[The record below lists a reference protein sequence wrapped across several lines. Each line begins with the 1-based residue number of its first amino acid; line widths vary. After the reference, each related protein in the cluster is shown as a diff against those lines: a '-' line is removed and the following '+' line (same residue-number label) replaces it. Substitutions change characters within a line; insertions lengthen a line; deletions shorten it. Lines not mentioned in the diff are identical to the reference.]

1 MLRILKNKSFATQ
14 IMFTVAAILLIP
26 ILVMMYDIV
35 FSGAKDEM
43 LLKTKEERLG
53 TMVNAT
59 VQSLTE
65 VIERSN
71 LEDSTRLSPRDI
83 AIIANAFDIIAKP
96 LADGNP
102 GVRLGLYIPETNDLY
117 VYGFLHQYRPQTPE
131 EIQAREYRILDEA
144 SSGLTAVK
152 ATKEPLSRIAGSLG
166 NQAFEYLMP
175 VMRDGKLIAIA
186 WADEQV
192 HPVFAQSRQFSL
204 ITRYLT
210 LIGLIIGLGAA
221 LYIIHNLAAEV
232 QLIKNGILSMQEDSE
247 KRLSS
252 MPGEIGEVVQA
263 INNMADNLKEKKR
276 LEEELMRSERL
287 VALGRLV
294 TGVAHELRNPLAIVR
309 ATVQVMEGEFKTAPE
324 LQEYTKVICDQVD
337 RGNLVIKELLD
348 FGRPNKPVV
357 SPTELNCLL
366 ESVLTFTYPMLR
378 QNKIV
383 LEKRFEADMPLVNI
397 DRDRMKQV
405 FVNLILNAIQ
415 AMQGGGKLLIESF
428 VKGENVEVH
437 FADTGTGIALNDLS
451 RVFDPFYTTRDD
463 GAGLGL
469 SICYQII
476 HMHKGRIWVSET
488 APQGTIMA
496 VSLPVGTY
504 TEGADQL
511 ANISEPKDKL
521 YPTYHQ

>member
-1 MLRILKNKSFATQ
+1 MLRILKNSSFASQ

-26 ILVMMYDIV
+26 ILVMMYDIF

-65 VIERSN
+65 VLDRSDIEYN
-71 LEDSTRLSPRDI
+71 SPLAAKDI
-83 AIIANAFDIIAKP
+83 SIISSAFNVIAKP
-96 LADGNP
+96 LADTNP
-102 GVRLGLYIPETNDLY
+102 GVRLGLYIPETKDLY
-117 VYGFLHQYRPQTPE
+117 VYGFLHQYRPQTQE
-131 EIQAREYRILDEA
+131 EIKAREYRILDEA
-144 SSGLTAVK
+144 SSGLIAVN

-175 VMRDGKLIAIA
+175 VMQEGRLIAIA

-204 ITRYLT
+204 VTRYLT
-210 LIGLIIGLGAA
+210 LLGLIFGLGTA
-221 LYIIHNLAAEV
+221 LYVIHNLATEV
-232 QLIKNGILSMQEDSE
+232 QVIKNGILSMQEDSE

-294 TGVAHELRNPLAIVR
+294 TGVAHELRNPLAIVK
-309 ATVQVMEGEFKTAPE
+309 ATVQVMEGDFKQVQG
-324 LQEYTKVICDQVD
+324 LKEYSKVICDQVD

-348 FGRPNKPVV
+348 FGRPSKPVV
-357 SPTELNCLL
+357 SPTELNSLL

-383 LEKRFEADMPLVNI
+383 LEKKLEPNLPLASIDM
-397 DRDRMKQV
+397 DRMKQV
-405 FVNLILNAIQ
+405 FVNLILNSIQ
-415 AMQGGGKLLIESF
+415 AMQGGGKLIIQSVVKEEAIE
-428 VKGENVEVH
+428 VE
-437 FADTGTGIALNDLS
+437 FIDTGTGIEANDLS
-451 RVFDPFYTTRDD
+451 RVFDPFYTTKDD

-469 SICYQII
+469 SISYQII
-476 HMHKGRIWVSET
+476 HMHKGKIWISDTSPRGTTVVVS
-488 APQGTIMA
+488 I
-496 VSLPVGTY
+496 
-504 TEGADQL
+504 
-511 ANISEPKDKL
+511 PKSN
-521 YPTYHQ
+521 

>member
-1 MLRILKNKSFATQ
+1 MLRILKNSSFASQ
-14 IMFTVAAILLIP
+14 IMFTVTAILLIP
-26 ILVMMYDIV
+26 ILVMMYDIF

-65 VIERSN
+65 VLDRSDIEYNSP
-71 LEDSTRLSPRDI
+71 LAIKDISIIST
-83 AIIANAFDIIAKP
+83 AFNVIAKP
-96 LADGNP
+96 LADANP
-102 GVRLGLYIPETNDLY
+102 GVRLGLYIPETKDLY
-117 VYGFLHQYRPQTPE
+117 VYGFLHQYRPQTEE
-131 EIQAREYRILDEA
+131 EIKAREYRILDEA
-144 SSGLTAVK
+144 SSGLIAVN

-175 VMRDGKLIAIA
+175 VMQEGQLIAIA

-204 ITRYLT
+204 VTRYLT
-210 LIGLIIGLGAA
+210 LLGLIFGLGTA
-221 LYIIHNLAAEV
+221 LYVIHNLATEV
-232 QLIKNGILSMQEDSE
+232 QVIKNGILSMQEDSE

-294 TGVAHELRNPLAIVR
+294 TGVAHELRNPLAIVK
-309 ATVQVMEGEFKTAPE
+309 ATVQVMEGDFKQVQG
-324 LQEYTKVICDQVD
+324 LKEYSKVICDQVD

-348 FGRPNKPVV
+348 FGRPSKPVV
-357 SPTELNCLL
+357 SPTELNSLL

-383 LEKRFEADMPLVNI
+383 LEKKLEPNLPLASIDM
-397 DRDRMKQV
+397 DRMKQV
-405 FVNLILNAIQ
+405 FVNLILNSIQ
-415 AMQGGGKLLIESF
+415 AMQGGGKLIIQSVVKEEAIE
-428 VKGENVEVH
+428 VE
-437 FADTGTGIALNDLS
+437 FIDTGTGIEANDLS
-451 RVFDPFYTTRDD
+451 RVFDPFYTTKDD

-469 SICYQII
+469 SISYQII
-476 HMHKGRIWVSET
+476 HMHKGKIWISDTSPRGTTVVVS
-488 APQGTIMA
+488 I
-496 VSLPVGTY
+496 
-504 TEGADQL
+504 
-511 ANISEPKDKL
+511 PKSN
-521 YPTYHQ
+521 

>member
-14 IMFTVAAILLIP
+14 IMVTVSAILLIP
-26 ILVMMYDIV
+26 ILVMMYDIF

-53 TMVNAT
+53 TMVSAT
-59 VQSLTE
+59 VQGLTE
-65 VIERSN
+65 DLDRSN
-71 LEDSTRLSPRDI
+71 VEFNSHLTVKDI
-83 AIIANAFDIIAKP
+83 SIISNAFDIIAKP

-102 GVRLGLYIPETNDLY
+102 GVRLGLYIPETNNLY

-131 EIQAREYRILDEA
+131 EIKAREYRVLDEA
-144 SSGLTAVK
+144 SSGLVAVN
-152 ATKEPLSRIAGSLG
+152 ATKKPLSRIAGSLG
-166 NQAFEYLMP
+166 NQTFEYLMP
-175 VMRDGKLIAIA
+175 VMQNGKLIAIA

-204 ITRYLT
+204 ITRFLT
-210 LIGLIIGLGAA
+210 LLGLIFGLGAA
-221 LYIIHNLAAEV
+221 LYVIHNLATEV
-232 QLIKNGILSMQEDSE
+232 QMIKSGILGMQEDSD
-247 KRLSS
+247 KRLAS

-294 TGVAHELRNPLAIVR
+294 TGVAHELRNPLAIVK
-309 ATVQVMEGEFKTAPE
+309 ATVQVMEGEFKTQQG
-324 LQEYTKVICDQVD
+324 LKEYTKVICEQID
-337 RGNLVIKELLD
+337 RGNSVIKELLD
-348 FGRPNKPVV
+348 FGRPSKPIV
-357 SPTELNCLL
+357 SPTGLNSLL

-378 QNKIV
+378 QNKIA
-383 LEKRFEADMPLVNI
+383 LEKRFESNLPLVNI

-415 AMQGGGKLLIESF
+415 AMEGGGKLIIESH
-428 VKGENVEVH
+428 VNEEAIEVW
-437 FADTGTGIALNDLS
+437 FIDSGSGIEVNDLP

-469 SICYQII
+469 SISYQII
-476 HMHKGRIWVSET
+476 HMHLGKIWVSET
-488 APQGTIMA
+488 SPKGTTVV
-496 VSLPVGTY
+496 VS
-504 TEGADQL
+504 
-511 ANISEPKDKL
+511 IPKSNLMPLKAGLVL
-521 YPTYHQ
+521 Y

>member
-14 IMFTVAAILLIP
+14 IMVTVAAILLIP
-26 ILVMMYDIV
+26 ILVMTYDIF

-59 VQSLTE
+59 VQGLSE
-65 VIERSN
+65 VLDRSN
-71 LEDSTRLSPRDI
+71 VEFNSHLTAMDI
-83 AIIANAFDIIAKP
+83 SIISNAFDVIAKP

-131 EIQAREYRILDEA
+131 EMKAREYRILDEA
-144 SSGLTAVK
+144 SSGLVAVN
-152 ATKEPLSRIAGSLG
+152 ATKKPLSRIAGSLG

-175 VMRDGKLIAIA
+175 VMQQGNLIAIA

-204 ITRYLT
+204 ITRILT
-210 LIGLIIGLGAA
+210 LLGLIFGLGAA
-221 LYIIHNLAAEV
+221 LYVIHNLAAEV
-232 QLIKNGILSMQEDSE
+232 QLIKNGILGMEEDSD
-247 KRLSS
+247 KRLPA

-263 INNMADNLKEKKR
+263 INNMADNLKKKKR

-294 TGVAHELRNPLAIVR
+294 TGVAHELRNPLAIVK
-309 ATVQVMEGEFKTAPE
+309 ATVQVMEGEFKSQQG
-324 LQEYTKVICDQVD
+324 LKEYSKVICEQID
-337 RGNLVIKELLD
+337 RGNNVIKELLD
-348 FGRPNKPVV
+348 FGRPSKPIV
-357 SPTELNCLL
+357 SPTELNRLL

-378 QNKIV
+378 QNKIE
-383 LEKRFEADMPLVNI
+383 LEKRFESNLPLVNI
-397 DRDRMKQV
+397 DMDRMKQV
-405 FVNLILNAIQ
+405 FVNLILNATQ
-415 AMQGGGKLLIESF
+415 AMQGGGKLIIESIIKEEDIEINF
-428 VKGENVEVH
+428 IDSGS
-437 FADTGTGIALNDLS
+437 GIEINDLP

-469 SICYQII
+469 SISYQII
-476 HMHKGRIWVSET
+476 HMHMGRIWVSET
-488 APQGTIMA
+488 SPKGTTMT
-496 VSLPVGTY
+496 VSIPKSNTLPLRTG
-504 TEGADQL
+504 L
-511 ANISEPKDKL
+511 PL
-521 YPTYHQ
+521 

>member
-1 MLRILKNKSFATQ
+1 LLTIFKNKSFASQ

-26 ILVMMYDIV
+26 ILVMMYDIF

-65 VIERSN
+65 VLDRSN
-71 LEDSTRLSPRDI
+71 LEYDAHLSTKNI
-83 AIIANAFDIIAKP
+83 NIIANAFDIIAKP
-96 LADGNP
+96 LADANP

-131 EIQAREYRILDEA
+131 EIKAREYRILDEA
-144 SSGLTAVK
+144 SSGLTAVR

-175 VMRDGKLIAIA
+175 VMKDGKLIAIA

-210 LIGLIIGLGAA
+210 LIGLVLGLGTA
-221 LYIIHNLAAEV
+221 LYIIHNLVSEV
-232 QLIKNGILSMQEDSE
+232 QMIKNGILSMQEDSE

-276 LEEELMRSERL
+276 LEEEIMRSERL

-294 TGVAHELRNPLAIVR
+294 TGVAHELRNPLAIVK
-309 ATVQVMEGEFKTAPE
+309 ATVQVMEGEFKTVQE
-324 LQEYTKVICDQVD
+324 LKEYTKVICNQVD

-348 FGRPNKPVV
+348 FGRPSKPIV

-383 LEKRFEADMPLVNI
+383 LEKRFELNLLLVNI
-397 DRDRMKQV
+397 DMDRMKQV
-405 FVNLILNAIQ
+405 FVNLILNSIQ
-415 AMQGGGKLLIESF
+415 AMQGGGKLIIKSF
-428 VKGENVEVH
+428 VKEEAIEVD
-437 FADTGTGIALNDLS
+437 FIDTGTGIAANDLS

-476 HMHKGRIWVSET
+476 HMHKGKIWVSET
-488 APQGTIMA
+488 SPKGTTMA
-496 VSLPVGTY
+496 VSIPVEAYAKGTAPL
-504 TEGADQL
+504 TTTSA
-511 ANISEPKDKL
+511 P
-521 YPTYHQ
+521 

>member
-1 MLRILKNKSFATQ
+1 
-14 IMFTVAAILLIP
+14 MFTVSAIMLIP
-26 ILVMMYDIV
+26 ILVMMYDIF

-59 VQSLTE
+59 VQGLTE
-65 VIERSN
+65 VLDRSN
-71 LEDSTRLSPRDI
+71 EEFNSPLSKKDKDI
-83 AIIANAFDIIAKP
+83 ISNAFDMIAKP
-96 LADGNP
+96 LSDGNP

-131 EIQAREYRILDEA
+131 EIKAREYRILDEA
-144 SSGLTAVK
+144 ASGLVAVN

-175 VMRDGKLIAIA
+175 VMQRGKLIAIA

-192 HPVFAQSRQFSL
+192 HPVFAQSRQFSR

-210 LIGLIIGLGAA
+210 LFGLILGLGAA
-221 LYIIHNLAAEV
+221 LYVIHNLATEV
-232 QLIKNGILSMQEDSE
+232 QMIKNGILSMEEDSD
-247 KRLSS
+247 KRLPS

-263 INNMADNLKEKKR
+263 INNMADNINEKKR

-294 TGVAHELRNPLAIVR
+294 TGVAHELRNPLGIVK
-309 ATVQVMEGEFKTAPE
+309 ATVQVMEGEFKTQQG
-324 LQEYTKVICDQVD
+324 LKEYTKVICEQID
-337 RGNLVIKELLD
+337 RGNMVIKELLD
-348 FGRPNKPVV
+348 FGRPSKPIV
-357 SPTELNCLL
+357 SPIELNLLL

-378 QNKIV
+378 QNKIE
-383 LEKRFEADMPLVNI
+383 LEKRFEPNLPLVNI
-397 DRDRMKQV
+397 DMDRMKQV

-415 AMQGGGKLLIESF
+415 AMQGGGKLIIKSIVNDETIEVNFIDS
-428 VKGENVEVH
+428 GSGIEVS
-437 FADTGTGIALNDLS
+437 DLP

-469 SICYQII
+469 SISYQII
-476 HMHKGRIWVSET
+476 QLHMGKIWVSET
-488 APQGTIMA
+488 SPKGTTMA
-496 VSLPVGTY
+496 VTIPKSNLLPIND
-504 TEGADQL
+504 APIQFQQFDQ
-511 ANISEPKDKL
+511 NR
-521 YPTYHQ
+521 Y

>member
-1 MLRILKNKSFATQ
+1 
-14 IMFTVAAILLIP
+14 MFTVSAILLIP
-26 ILVMMYDIV
+26 ILVMMYDIF

-43 LLKTKEERLG
+43 ILKTKEERLG
-53 TMVNAT
+53 TIVNAT
-59 VQSLTE
+59 VQGLTE
-65 VIERSN
+65 VLDHSN
-71 LEDSTRLSPRDI
+71 LEYNVPLSKKDI
-83 AIIANAFDIIAKP
+83 NLIADTFDIIAKP

-117 VYGFLHQYRPQTPE
+117 VYGFLHQYRPQTLE
-131 EIQAREYRILDEA
+131 EIKAREDRILDEA

-152 ATKEPLSRIAGSLG
+152 ATNAPLSRIAGSLG

-175 VMRDGKLIAIA
+175 VMQNGKLIAIA

-210 LIGLIIGLGAA
+210 LLGLIFGLGTA
-221 LYIIHNLAAEV
+221 LFVINNLATEV
-232 QLIKNGILSMQEDSE
+232 QVIKNGILSMQEDSE
-247 KRLSS
+247 KRISS

-294 TGVAHELRNPLAIVR
+294 TGVAHELRNPLAIVK
-309 ATVQVMEGEFKTAPE
+309 ATVQVLEGEFKTVQG
-324 LQEYTKVICDQVD
+324 LKEYTKVICDQVD

-348 FGRPNKPVV
+348 FGRPSKPIV

-378 QNKIV
+378 QNKIE
-383 LEKRFEADMPLVNI
+383 LEKRFEPNLPLVNI
-397 DRDRMKQV
+397 DTDRMKQV
-405 FVNLILNAIQ
+405 FVNLIINSVQ
-415 AMQGGGKLLIESF
+415 AMQGGGKLIIKSIVKEETIEVNFIDS
-428 VKGENVEVH
+428 
-437 FADTGTGIALNDLS
+437 GTGIEANDLT
-451 RVFDPFYTTRDD
+451 RIFDPFYTTRDD

-469 SICYQII
+469 SISYQII
-476 HMHKGRIWVSET
+476 HMHIGNIWVAET
-488 APQGTIMA
+488 SSRGTTMA
-496 VSLPVGTY
+496 VSIPKSNVLPT
-504 TEGADQL
+504 
-511 ANISEPKDKL
+511 KDASINYDL
-521 YPTYHQ
+521 